1 MKLYW
6 RIYLF
11 LAATTLA
18 TLVLSIWV
26 SFSVLPALFERQR
39 SDTLDAFEERL
50 ASGHFT
56 SREQIHS
63 LADSMGVFLRFVR
76 ADHQGPPLQGQFP
89 PPQAHRVPGDRDWTS
104 VRVIPLPGQQFAL
117 LATARVRPPGFL
129 LFALFALVLFL
140 SQALALALGLRSV
153 FTRTRLLTRATG
165 EFGGGRLRS
174 RYPDH
179 GGKDEIDELG
189 RAFNTMAERIVSL
202 LDSHNELL
210 NSVAHELRTPMAR
223 LGFALELARDDP
235 GCASEKLELME
246 KDLYE
251 LDRLVSELLE
261 FNRIGSSKP
270 ELEDVSLNEICRE
283 AAGVPGEIPVTVNE
297 HPSQPMVAGDRRLLL
312 RAVSNL
318 VRNAVAHATS
328 RVSIDVL
335 SSGGRVSVRVTDDG
349 PGFPPGLGNRAVNP
363 FVKGENSGGSG
374 LGLSI
379 VKRIAEGHG
388 GRLIIGASPGGGAS
402 VEIEL
407 PSDG

>member
-1 MKLYW
+1 MGISETL
-6 RIYLF
+6 
-11 LAATTLA
+11 LAYIFIPGGDHPCHPG
-18 TLVLSIWV
+18 SIHLV

-50 ASGHFT
+50 ASGHFS

-76 ADHQGPPLQGQFP
+76 ADHQGPPFQGQFP
-89 PPQAHRVPGDRDWTS
+89 LPRHTAPGDRDPG

-117 LATARVRPPGFL
+117 LATARVRSPRFL
-129 LFALFALVLFL
+129 LFALLALVLFL
-140 SQALALALGLRSV
+140 SQAIALALGLRSV
-153 FTRTRLLTRATG
+153 FRRTSLLTRTTG
-165 EFGGGRLRS
+165 QFGGGKLQS

-179 GGKDEIDELG
+179 GGNDEIDELG
-189 RAFNTMAERIVSL
+189 RAFNNMAERINSL

-270 ELEDVSLNEICRE
+270 ELQDVSLNEICRE
-283 AAGVPGEIPVTVNE
+283 AAGVPGDIPVTVNE
-297 HPSQPMVAGDRRLLL
+297 HPSRPRVAGDRRLLL

-318 VRNAVAHATS
+318 VRNAISHAES
-328 RVSIDVL
+328 GVSIDVL
-335 SSGGRVSVRVTDDG
+335 SSGEHFSVRVTDDG
-349 PGFPPGLGNRAVNP
+349 PGFPPGLGNRVVNP
-363 FVKGENSGGSG
+363 FVKGENSGAPVLGFHSEEDSG
-374 LGLSI
+374 GTRRPADNRSLPWRWR
-379 VKRIAEGHG
+379 VG
-388 GRLIIGASPGGGAS
+388 GDRAAG
-402 VEIEL
+402 
-407 PSDG
+407 